1 VSSLTQWDIC
11 FPYSFDKQVKT
22 TAGISSF
29 AAGGMYL
36 PLLFHRNEKQRQ
48 RLSMSISWPSL
59 EGD

>member
-1 VSSLTQWDIC
+1 
-11 FPYSFDKQVKT
+11 VKT
-22 TAGISSF
+22 TEGISSF